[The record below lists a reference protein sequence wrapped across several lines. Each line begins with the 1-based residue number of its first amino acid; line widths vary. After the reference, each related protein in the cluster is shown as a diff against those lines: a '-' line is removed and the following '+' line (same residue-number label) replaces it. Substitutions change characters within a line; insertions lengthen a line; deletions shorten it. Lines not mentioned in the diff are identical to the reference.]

1 MLISS
6 ISIFLRAFITKLEVL
21 PGMEV
26 SDEIYKSILSNSLFI
41 LFKNKRDEKETYEG
55 GRFIDAEIRAGEENL
70 R

>member
-1 MLISS
+1 
-6 ISIFLRAFITKLEVL
+6 
-21 PGMEV
+21 MEV